1 VTAANKLKS
10 PVIKV
15 DLNAEDMRLLL
26 TKQKEAWLA
35 NRIPD
40 YATRIDRMDRLIALL
55 VDNKDEI
62 AATLSGDYG
71 RRSLEGS
78 LFLDVLYL
86 VNVLKY
92 NKVHLR
98 EWMKPE
104 LHEAPF
110 PDAVARVEFQ
120 PKGVVGVV
128 SPWNFPWTLAFGPI
142 ADIFAAG
149 NVCMLKPSELAPRTS
164 ELMAQLVA
172 QFFHETE
179 ITVLQGGP
187 ETGAAFAA
195 LPFDHLIYTGGTKIG
210 AAIMGAA
217 EKNLTPVTLELGGKS
232 PVLVGRTAD
241 IGDVARRVMTVKT
254 FNAGQICLA
263 PDYILLPKGSEDK
276 FVAFATRAVHDMY
289 GALKENGDYTSIIN
303 ARHFNRLRSWT
314 EDAKRKGARVIEV
327 NPAGEDF
334 ASSDLHRL
342 PPSLILDVNDEMTV
356 MQEEIYGPL
365 LPIKTYD
372 NIEEAITYVRNHP
385 SPLALYYFGNDFAEE
400 RLVIDGTTSGGV
412 TINDCMAHIS
422 VNSLPL
428 GGIGPSGMGAYRGKT
443 GFLTFSHARSIY
455 RQSRSPQAEHLLRP
469 PFGSQTRAF
478 LSAAITRA

>member
-1 VTAANKLKS
+1 VSTANKVKS
-10 PVIKV
+10 PFFKV

-26 TKQKEAWLA
+26 TKQKETWLA
-35 NRIPD
+35 NGIPD
-40 YATRIDRMDRLIALL
+40 RTTRIERMDRLIALL

-62 AATLSGDYG
+62 AATLSQDYG
-71 RRSLEGS
+71 GRSIEGS
-78 LFLDVLYL
+78 LLEVLVV
-86 VNVLKY
+86 VNTLKY
-92 NKVHLR
+92 NKIHLR
-98 EWMKPE
+98 EWMEPE
-104 LHEAPF
+104 LHQAPF
-110 PDAVARVEFQ
+110 PDAIAQVEFQ
-120 PKGVVGVV
+120 PKGVVGVI
-128 SPWNFPWTLAFGPI
+128 SPWNFPWALAFSPI
-142 ADIFAAG
+142 ASIFAAG

-164 ELMAQLVA
+164 ELMGQLVA

-179 ITVLQGGP
+179 FTVLQGGP

-210 AAIMGAA
+210 AAVMGAA
-217 EKNLTPVTLELGGKS
+217 AKNLTPVTLELGGKS
-232 PVLVGRTAD
+232 PVLVARTAD
-241 IGDVARRVMTVKT
+241 IGDVARRVMKAKT
-254 FNAGQICLA
+254 FNAGQICHA
-263 PDYILLPKGSEDK
+263 PDYVLLSKGSEDE

-303 ARHFNRLRSWT
+303 ERHFNRLRSWT

-356 MQEEIYGPL
+356 MQEEIFGPL

-412 TINDCMAHIS
+412 TINDCIS
-422 VNSLPL
+422 HYSIDSLPF

-443 GFLTFSHARSIY
+443 GFLTFSHARPVY
-455 RQSRSPQAEHLLRP
+455 RQSRSPQAEHVGLP

>member
-1 VTAANKLKS
+1 MIAADNPKS
-10 PVIKV
+10 PVFKV

-35 NRIPD
+35 NGIPD
-40 YATRIDRMDRLIALL
+40 YATRIDRIDRLIALL
-55 VDNKDEI
+55 VANKDEI
-62 AATLSGDYG
+62 ATTLSQDYG
-71 RRSLEGS
+71 RRSIEGT
-78 LFLDVLYL
+78 LLLDVLYV
-86 VNVLKY
+86 VNILKY

-98 EWMKPE
+98 EWMEPE

-110 PDAVARVEFQ
+110 PDAVAQVEFQ

-128 SPWNFPWTLAFGPI
+128 TPWNFPWTLAFGPV

-149 NVCMLKPSELAPRTS
+149 NVCMLKPSELTPRTS
-164 ELMAQLVA
+164 ALMARLVA

-187 ETGAAFAA
+187 ETGAAFAV

-217 EKNLTPVTLELGGKS
+217 AKNLTPVTLELGGKS

-254 FNAGQICLA
+254 LNAGQNCLA
-263 PDYILLPKGSEDK
+263 PDYILLPKGTEDA
-276 FVAFATRAVHDMY
+276 FVAFASKAVHDMY
-289 GALKENGDYTSIIN
+289 GALKENVDYSSIIN
-303 ARHFNRLRSWT
+303 ERHFNRLRSWT
-314 EDAKRKGARVIEV
+314 DDAKHKGARVIEL

-334 ASSDLHRL
+334 SNSDLHRL
-342 PPSLILDVNDEMTV
+342 PPTLILDVNDEMMV
-356 MQEEIYGPL
+356 MQEEIFGPL

-372 NIEEAITYVRNHP
+372 NIEKAITYVRNHP
-385 SPLALYYFGNDFAEE
+385 SPLALYYFGNDRAEE
-400 RLVIDGTTSGGV
+400 RLVLDGTTSGGV
-412 TINDCMAHIS
+412 TINDCMAHVS
-422 VNSLPL
+422 AQSLPI
-428 GGIGPSGMGAYRGKT
+428 GGIGPSGIGAYRGKT
-443 GFLTFSHARSIY
+443 GFLTFSQARSVY
-455 RQSRSPQAEHLLRP
+455 RQSSSPQAEHFLRP

-478 LSAAITRA
+478 LSGAITME

>member
-1 VTAANKLKS
+1 MSTANKVKS
-10 PVIKV
+10 PFFKV
-15 DLNAEDMRLLL
+15 DLNTKEMHLLL
-26 TKQKEAWLA
+26 TKQKETWLA
-35 NRIPD
+35 NGIPD
-40 YATRIDRMDRLIALL
+40 RTTRIERMDRLIALL
-55 VDNKDEI
+55 VNNKDEI
-62 AATLSGDYG
+62 AATLSQDYG
-71 RRSLEGS
+71 GRSIEGS
-78 LFLDVLYL
+78 LLEVL
-86 VNVLKY
+86 VVVSTLKY
-92 NKVHLR
+92 NKIHLR
-98 EWMKPE
+98 EWMEPE
-104 LHEAPF
+104 LHQAPF

-128 SPWNFPWTLAFGPI
+128 SPWNLPWALAFIPI
-142 ADIFAAG
+142 ASIFAAG

-164 ELMAQLVA
+164 ELMGQLVA

-179 ITVLQGGP
+179 FTVLQGGP

-217 EKNLTPVTLELGGKS
+217 AKNLTPVTLELGGKS

-241 IGDVARRVMTVKT
+241 IGDAARRVMKAKT

-263 PDYILLPKGSEDK
+263 PDYVLLPKGSEDE

-303 ARHFNRLRSWT
+303 ERHFNRLRSWT

-356 MQEEIYGPL
+356 MQEEIFGPL

-412 TINDCMAHIS
+412 TINDCIS
-422 VNSLPL
+422 HYSIDSLPF

-443 GFLTFSHARSIY
+443 GFLTFSHARPVY
-455 RQSRSPQAEHLLRP
+455 RQSRSPQAEHVGLP

>member
-1 VTAANKLKS
+1 MITANKAES
-10 PVIKV
+10 PVFEV

-35 NRIPD
+35 NGIPD
-40 YATRIDRMDRLIALL
+40 YSTRIDRIDRLIALL
-55 VDNKDEI
+55 VDKKDEI
-62 AATLSGDYG
+62 AARLSEDYG
-71 RRSLEGS
+71 RRSIEGS
-78 LFLDVLYL
+78 LFLDVLYV
-86 VNVLKY
+86 VNMLKY

-98 EWMKPE
+98 EWMEPE

-128 SPWNFPWTLAFGPI
+128 SPWNFPWTLAFGPV

-149 NVCMLKPSELAPRTS
+149 NVCMLKPSELTPRTS
-164 ELMAQLVA
+164 ALMAQLVA

-187 ETGAAFAA
+187 ETGEAFAA
-195 LPFDHLIYTGGTKIG
+195 LPFDHLIYTGGAKIG

-217 EKNLTPVTLELGGKS
+217 VKNFTPVTLELGGKS

-263 PDYILLPKGSEDK
+263 PDYVLLPKGIEDT
-276 FVAFATRAVHDMY
+276 FVAFAIKAVHDMY
-289 GALKENGDYTSIIN
+289 GALKENGDYSSIIN
-303 ARHFNRLRSWT
+303 ERHFNRLRSWT
-314 EDAKRKGARVIEV
+314 EDARYKGARVIEL
-327 NPAGEDF
+327 NLAGEDF
-334 ASSDLHRL
+334 ANSDLHRL
-342 PPSLILDVNDEMTV
+342 PPSLILDVNEEMTV
-356 MQEEIYGPL
+356 MQEEIFGPL

-372 NIEEAITYVRNHP
+372 NIEEAISYVRTHP
-385 SPLALYYFGNDFAEE
+385 RPLALYYFGNDFAEE
-400 RLVIDGTTSGGV
+400 RLVLDRTTSGGV

-422 VNSLPL
+422 AKSLPL

-443 GFLTFSHARSIY
+443 GFLTFSHARSVY
-455 RQSRSPQAEHLLRP
+455 RQSRSPQAEHLMRP

-478 LSAAITRA
+478 LSEAITME

>member
-1 VTAANKLKS
+1 MITANKPKS
-10 PVIKV
+10 PVF
-15 DLNAEDMRLLL
+15 LNAEDMRLLL

-35 NRIPD
+35 NGIPD
-40 YATRIDRMDRLIALL
+40 YTTRIDRMDRLIALL
-55 VDNKDEI
+55 VGSKDEI
-62 AATLSGDYG
+62 AATLSEDYG
-71 RRSLEGS
+71 GRSIEGS
-78 LFLDVLYL
+78 LAEVLT
-86 VNVLKY
+86 VVKTLKY
-92 NKVHLR
+92 NKIHLR
-98 EWMKPE
+98 EWMEPE

-128 SPWNFPWTLAFGPI
+128 SPWNFPWALAFSPI
-142 ADIFAAG
+142 ASIFASG
-149 NVCMLKPSELAPRTS
+149 NVCMLKASEWAPRTS
-164 ELMAQLVA
+164 ALMAQLVA

-195 LPFDHLIYTGGTKIG
+195 LPFDHLIYTGRTKIG

-217 EKNLTPVTLELGGKS
+217 AKNLTPVTLELGGKS

-241 IGDVARRVMTVKT
+241 IGDVARRVIKAKT
-254 FNAGQICLA
+254 FNAGQLCHA
-263 PDYILLPKGSEDK
+263 PDYVLLPKGTEDA
-276 FVAFATRAVHDMY
+276 FVAFAIKAVHDMY

-303 ARHFNRLRSWT
+303 ERHFNRLRSWT
-314 EDAKRKGARVIEV
+314 DDAKQKGARVIEL

-342 PPSLILDVNDEMTV
+342 PPSLILDVNEEMTV
-356 MQEEIYGPL
+356 MQDEIFGPL

-400 RLVIDGTTSGGV
+400 RLVLDGTTSGGV
-412 TINDCMAHIS
+412 TINDSIS
-422 VNSLPL
+422 HYSIDSLPF

-443 GFLTFSHARSIY
+443 GFLTFSHARSVY
-455 RQSRSPQAEHLLRP
+455 RQSRSPQAEHLMRP

-478 LSAAITRA
+478 LSAAITTE